1 MTVYV
6 LTHLEV
12 VDTYKL
18 FIDELMLGVFSS
30 LKEVEKSLGI
40 NIKKFT
46 QLCGPLEGTGGNILS
61 YTYEETKD
69 GRWLKRFDIEEIVVD
84 TPHHLLIEE
93 IVNKMNRQR
102 GLPR

>member
-1 MTVYV
+1 MIVEYSSNNSGGDWWLSDDDWKNLESAGWKVKWIREDEHYV
-6 LTHLEV
+6 KYWKCE
-12 VDTYKL
+12 
-18 FIDELMLGVFSS
+18 
-30 LKEVEKSLGI
+30 
-40 NIKKFT
+40 
-46 QLCGPLEGTGGNILS
+46 
-61 YTYEETKD
+61 D